1 MWGERGGQGAD
12 VRRKRGTGADVGRE
26 RGTRSGCGEREG
38 DRSGCGEREGDMSGC
53 GERVGQERMWKER
66 GTRSGCWWGG
76 EMKRVGGGR
85 GAGGGTEG
93 VEGREMGKR
102 SGGRGAVYQ
111 IRRINRNHKPF
122 SNHLAGSFG
131 GTGEAERS
139 WQVLISPSVHR
150 KAYFQAGSLPVSRP
164 LHFFQKPTIHRTTR
178 FGGKTTGC
186 GAKLFSNGTLLF
198 PEAECHP
205 R

>member
-1 MWGERGGQGAD
+1 MLGERGGQGAD
-12 VRRKRGTGADVGRE
+12 VGRERGTGADVERGGGHERRWGESGTGADVERE
-26 RGTRSGCGEREG
+26 RDKEWVW
-38 DRSGCGEREGDMSGC
+38 
-53 GERVGQERMWKER
+53 VG
-66 GTRSGCWWGG
+66 G
-76 EMKRVGGGR
+76 VGGGR

-93 VEGREMGKR
+93 VAGREMGKR